1 MKRMNCLICNETS
14 ALRFLTVDD
23 KTYWKCEQCLLVFL
37 DPKFRLSPSEERFR
51 YQQHNNDIHDEY
63 YRLFLS
69 KLFNPIKEN
78 LKSGVRGLTL
88 CGSIMVA
95 YAHFRNYQTCKKADC
110 SCHEI
115 ENL

>member
-14 ALRFLTVDD
+14 ALRFLTVDN

-78 LKSGVRGLTL
+78 LKSDAFVLAEVV
-88 CGSIMVA
+88 IW
-95 YAHFRNYQTCKKADC
+95 
-110 SCHEI
+110 
-115 ENL
+115 